1 MITLR
6 EVLREHLR
14 GGLAKAVRLSVEI
27 PAGATVDVKA
37 SPPEG
42 FYWVCLSDR
51 KGDIL
56 LNIFDLTL
64 IKDAEVLY
72 SMRVGADNLEVV
84 YNPHYLTKRYC
95 IWRIKN
101 NDAVPRTYEM
111 TVFFSEYLASVIAKE
126 EEAVKAGA

>member
-1 MITLR
+1 MMTLR

-14 GGLAKAVRLSVEI
+14 GGLAKAARLSVTV
-27 PAGATVDVKA
+27 PAGMDVDIKA

-42 FYWVCLSDR
+42 FSWVCIGDR

-64 IKDAEVLY
+64 IKDGEVLY
-72 SMRVGADNLEVV
+72 SMRIGSDNLEVV

-126 EEAVKAGA
+126 EEAVKVGA